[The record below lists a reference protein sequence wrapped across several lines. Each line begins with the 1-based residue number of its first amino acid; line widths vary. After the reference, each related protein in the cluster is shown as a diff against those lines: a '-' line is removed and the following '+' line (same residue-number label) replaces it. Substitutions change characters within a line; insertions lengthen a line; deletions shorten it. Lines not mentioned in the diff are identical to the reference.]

1 MHRHGLVAGL
11 SLLAALAAACGTDY
25 HHDYEFSTM
34 PTAVIV
40 GSGQFVSESRPL
52 QAVSRVVAS
61 GGLQA
66 TVSRGSPE
74 SLDITAEDNILP
86 LLDCVERDGTLF
98 LGWKPGSRS
107 VSAHEIVIRIRAG
120 ELRSVDASGGSR
132 IGADGI
138 ATPDFNVTLSG
149 AAQFSASGSVERLVV
164 ELSGAS
170 RVLAADLASR
180 AVTARL
186 SGASH
191 GTLRM
196 RDSLRASV
204 SGASLLE
211 FYGDPVVDAAVS
223 DTSVVRR
230 VGP

>member
-1 MHRHGLVAGL
+1 MHRHWQAAGLV
-11 SLLAALAAACGTDY
+11 LLTVLGAACGTTS
-25 HHDYEFSTM
+25 HDGDFTTM
-34 PTAVIV
+34 PTPAIV
-40 GSGQFVSESRPL
+40 GSGHFVSESRPL
-52 QAVSRVVAS
+52 QAVTRLVTS

-66 TVSRGSPE
+66 TVSPGGPE

-86 LLDCVERDGTLF
+86 LLDCVERDGTLS

-107 VSAHEIVIRIRAG
+107 ISAHEIIIRIRVR
-120 ELRSVDASGGSR
+120 ELRSVDGSGGSR
-132 IGADGI
+132 IGVDGI
-138 ATPDFNVTLSG
+138 ATPDFSVTLSG
-149 AAQFSASGSVERLVV
+149 AAQFSGSGSVQRLVA

-170 RVLAADLASR
+170 RVFASDLASR

-186 SGASH
+186 SGASN

-196 RDSLRASV
+196 RDSLLASV
-204 SGASLLE
+204 SGASVLE
-211 FYGDPVVDAAVS
+211 FFGDPVVEATVS